1 MGKEAETKEKKR
13 EQGKQ
18 EGLVKVKSEYRGN
31 KGLRDGMTK
40 ADNQRNLEV

>member
-1 MGKEAETKEKKR
+1 MRKEAETKKR

-18 EGLVKVKSEYRGN
+18 EGLVKGEYRGN